1 METLLALLSLD
12 GTLKQCN
19 QVKKKQMIK
28 EIANY
33 DILIMKDFYH
43 LARNTGVCIELLQ
56 EFALQGIEVITME
69 DGSFSFQFQDAPFDK
84 KLKICVY
91 HSKYKEDGDRTIET
105 QRKIFKT
112 FVSHKTNW
120 EIVDVFVDE
129 ANSQSDKVQTEIFKV
144 IENKKK
150 YDLLLIKN
158 FNSLHWRTAKFCH
171 RRNELGL
178 PIYSLKEGYLPYEKR
193 TGGDLICITRS
204 CAEKNS
210 LKIEVGREI
219 QTMIAGKKME
229 SRIMNAIPLG
239 MIVYFRLC
247 SPGFLDCMSRAGGR
261 IVMTILMSI
270 YLIAYYWSNR
280 ICDIRV

>member
-1 METLLALLSLD
+1 MEETKKVCIYHFTNAENLRRPIVNEKQMAILNEFASQYGNIKQVYLD

-19 QVKKKQMIK
+19 QDKKKQMIK

-84 KLKICVY
+84 KLKICIY

-105 QRKIFKT
+105 QINIFKT

-120 EIVDVFVDE
+120 EIIDIFIDE
-129 ANSQSDKVQTEIFKV
+129 ANSQSDSVQTEIFKV

-150 YDLLLIKN
+150 YDLLLIKD
-158 FNSLHWRTAKFCH
+158 FNAFHWRTAKFCH

-178 PIYSLKEGYLPYEKR
+178 PIYSLKEGYLPYEKES
-193 TGGDLICITRS
+193 DVY
-204 CAEKNS
+204 EK
-210 LKIEVGREI
+210 
-219 QTMIAGKKME
+219 
-229 SRIMNAIPLG
+229 
-239 MIVYFRLC
+239 
-247 SPGFLDCMSRAGGR
+247 
-261 IVMTILMSI
+261 
-270 YLIAYYWSNR
+270 
-280 ICDIRV
+280 

>member
-1 METLLALLSLD
+1 MEETKKVCIYHFTNAENLRRPIVNEKQMAILNEFASQYGNIKQVYLD
-12 GTLKQCN
+12 ETLKQCN
-19 QVKKKQMIK
+19 QDKKKQMIK

-150 YDLLLIKN
+150 YDLLLIKD

-178 PIYSLKEGYLPYEKR
+178 PIYSLKEGYLPYEKES
-193 TGGDLICITRS
+193 D
-204 CAEKNS
+204 
-210 LKIEVGREI
+210 VYEI
-219 QTMIAGKKME
+219 
-229 SRIMNAIPLG
+229 
-239 MIVYFRLC
+239 
-247 SPGFLDCMSRAGGR
+247 
-261 IVMTILMSI
+261 
-270 YLIAYYWSNR
+270 
-280 ICDIRV
+280 